1 MLFKKKSRIR
11 PLYKQLNRLRANV
24 QNRKKLLNF
33 KKKKWS
39 LVINSFKSRFKW
51 YKKNRLIEQIGPVS
65 TGKPDYWCSY
75 KNSKY
80 KNVLL
85 AYQKIKLFYGGFTK
99 KKIKK
104 TFRKLIGSGKPKN
117 IRVTIIRFYES
128 RLDSTLYR
136 AKFISSVSTARRL
149 IKQGNIIRVN
159 GKKIINPAYNLQTGD
174 LVSINPKYKKIVINT
189 VINSYKWPL
198 PPKYLHVS
206 YKTLQIIFGD
216 VTKKNLIYAFE
227 FNLGINSLA
236 NDFLKA

>member
-11 PLYKQLNRLRANV
+11 PLYKQLNRLRSNV

-33 KKKKWS
+33 KSKKWS
-39 LVINSFKSRFKW
+39 LVINIFKSRFKW
-51 YKKNRLIEQIGPVS
+51 YKKNRLIEQINPVAS
-65 TGKPDYWCSY
+65 EKPDYWCSY

-104 TFRKLIGSGKPKN
+104 TFKKLIRKTEPEKT
-117 IRVTIIRFYES
+117 RLTIIKFYES

-136 AKFISSVSTARRL
+136 AKFISSVRTARRL
-149 IKQGNIIRVN
+149 ITQGNIIYVN
-159 GKKIINPAYNLQTGD
+159 GKKIINPAYNLQAGD

-189 VINSYKWPL
+189 IKNSYKWPL
-198 PPKYLHVS
+198 PPKYLHIS

-216 VTKKNLIYAFE
+216 VTKISLTNAFE
-227 FNLGINSLA
+227 FNLQINSLA
-236 NDFLKA
+236 NRLLKT